1 MIAAIYARYS
11 SDNQREESIVAQLR
25 ACREYCARRGYNI
38 IKEYADEAM
47 TGTNDRRPQF
57 QQMIADAEAGLF
69 EILVAHKVDRLG
81 RNEYD
86 YYTNRHKLNN
96 FGVDIH
102 FAAQGF
108 DTSTPEGAL
117 LENQLAGLAAFYS
130 RNLSK
135 EVKKGLKEN
144 VLQGKS
150 TGGKPLFG
158 YRYTDDKRYEIDE
171 VEAVA
176 VRLIFQEYIA
186 GKGYIEIAKMLN
198 SRGYRTRLGNLFSK
212 NSLHDLIVNRRYIGT
227 AILGKNKMNR
237 NGKRN
242 SHRPDHDD
250 MLIIENVCPAIVS
263 DEVFQAAQAE
273 MQNRKKSRGKNSK
286 RHSYP
291 LAGLIV
297 CGCCGSSYIGSTSGG
312 KSGTYRFYRCCQ
324 KNRKGADTC
333 PNTSLVADKI
343 EAAAANFI
351 KDIFSD
357 PNRTVQLVDK
367 VLEKYSQEQ
376 GVNIKSLETLE
387 RRVNG
392 IKQKIKNFYAFIEST
407 GVMDDMQTERYKQ
420 LTAELDVA
428 QKELAEAEN
437 ASVGVPLISREEI
450 LKFIQ
455 KSVSESSENPDT
467 LKAVVSSFIEKIVVT
482 PDGIEVRYQ
491 LPLYHLCGALGGKH
505 SKMIYLFRLHLDRN
519 YKQVSLISFY

>member
-25 ACREYCARRGYNI
+25 ACREYCVRRGYTI

-144 VLQGKS
+144 ALQGKT

-158 YRYTDDKRYEIDE
+158 YRYTEDKKYEIDE
-171 VEAVA
+171 AEAVA
-176 VRLIFQEYIA
+176 VRLIFDEYIA
-186 GKGYIEIAKMLN
+186 GKGYVEIAKTLN
-198 SRGYRTRLGNLFSK
+198 NRGYRTRRGNEFSK
-212 NSLHDLIVNRRYIGT
+212 NSMHDIIVNRRYIGT
-227 AILGKNKMNR
+227 AILGKNRMER

-242 SHRPDHDD
+242 SHRPDHED
-250 MLIIENVCPAIVS
+250 MLIIENICPAIIT
-263 DEVFQAAQAE
+263 DEVFKAAQAE
-273 MQNRKKSRGKNSK
+273 MQTRKKARGKNSK
-286 RHSYP
+286 RHDYP

-297 CGCCGSSYIGSTSGG
+297 CGCCGSAYIGSTSSNSAGA
-312 KSGTYRFYRCCQ
+312 YRFYRCGR
-324 KNRKGADTC
+324 KNRKGAEAC
-333 PNTSLVADKI
+333 PNVSLSADKI
-343 EAAAANFI
+343 ENAAFDFL
-351 KDIFSD
+351 KDVFDD
-357 PNRTVQLVDK
+357 PNRTVIIVDK
-367 VLEKYSQEQ
+367 VLEKFAEDQ
-376 GVNIKSLETLE
+376 GVNIKNLEVLE

-392 IKQKIKNFYAFIEST
+392 IKQKIKNFYSFIETT
-407 GVMDDMQTERYKQ
+407 GAMDDMQTERYKQ
-420 LTAELDVA
+420 LTSELDAA
-428 QKELAEAEN
+428 QRELAEAEN
-437 ASVGVPLISREEI
+437 AIVGTPLLSREEI
-450 LKFIQ
+450 LKFIE
-455 KSVSESSENPDT
+455 KSVSESNKNPDT
-467 LKAVVSSFIEKIVVT
+467 LKAVVSSFVEKIVVT
-482 PDGIEVRYQ
+482 PQGTEICYR
-491 LPLYHLCGALGGKH
+491 LPLCHLCGALGGNRTH
-505 SKMIYLFRLHLDRN
+505 AFS
-519 YKQVSLISFY
+519 SGG